1 MEELKTPDM
10 TSQLLTYPSQ
20 ERLREIFEQAEP
32 CEIDS
37 ARFMLDDDENI
48 VELFTTFNDA
58 DGQTKTIA
66 IRFAV
71 EPAYLW
77 SAFETDYRLK
87 MIQAYGEF
95 TSRMVAEAI
104 DDHIKRIRRATLKQ
118 RIAQA
123 EDTRKETR
131 PRFNEAVYR
140 CKDFVTLLGDSG
152 ADRP

>member
-10 TSQLLTYPSQ
+10 AAQLLTRPSQ

-37 ARFMLDDDENI
+37 ARFMLNDDENT

-58 DGQTKTIA
+58 DGQIKTIA
-66 IRFAV
+66 LRFAV

-77 SAFETDYRLK
+77 SSFETDCRLK

-104 DDHIKRIRRATLKQ
+104 DDNIKRIRRATLKRQAAVQ
-118 RIAQA
+118 RG
-123 EDTRKETR
+123 R
-131 PRFNEAVYR
+131 V
-140 CKDFVTLLGDSG
+140 
-152 ADRP
+152 